1 MKKMSK
7 ILTFILVLAMVL
19 GTVAM
24 AAEPSYTISAT
35 DGSLE
40 HGSIT
45 LTYTYTVT
53 KDVTDDN
60 NNTTSE
66 TKEVTET
73 AFLKKGSLS
82 ADIPKDAKVVI
93 SFNANTG
100 YEFIGAKDDANNPIE
115 DGAEITL
122 TKSLIITPEFRLKD
136 TLGGEAKISSF
147 KIDAICPSAYYWQQC
162 HKKDSNSNS
171 VLDNNLLKYTR
182 YPGKLN
188 GTQSPSTEIAKG
200 YYVDLTLYVND
211 ADYAAFISTN
221 GNSSDK
227 FSVTTPGDSSFLA
240 GSTNPSASA
249 VINATTDGKGYSIT
263 LTGVYYVGGSD
274 NTLKLI
280 VTQGN
285 YNAILSCK
293 IDNATIIPTTPDDD
307 KPSEET
313 TAAQPYVIISSYSYG
328 KGDLVAGETRNVTMT
343 FRNTSKTMAVENM
356 MVTMTLPDAMM
367 LTSSSN
373 SFYIESLAAEGTI
386 TKTVNVTV
394 KPTAAAQSHSMT
406 VDFTYDYLDN
416 GTRRNAKTTE
426 TISMPVLQVD
436 RFTVTGIDLPT
447 QIFVGEE
454 NNLSVNFVNKSRTD
468 IYNLS
473 AKLSCEALSNNG
485 EEQYLGNLASG
496 TTSSADFYITANEK
510 GELVGEVI
518 ITYEDTNMNQRTVSV
533 PFTTQAA
540 SYEDIYGPTDPVDPG
555 LDPVGPVEP
564 ETTGFP
570 WFWVIAGVV
579 VVAAGVFVALKL
591 RKNKK
596 ESVDEDEDI

>member
-1 MKKMSK
+1 MTVKKMSK

-24 AAEPSYTISAT
+24 AEVPTPAAKTPATQEETVTYTITAGTFTNGQMTIKYGTTQSPLASGASLTVEKDTEITVEFSAT
-35 DGSLE
+35 
-40 HGSIT
+40 
-45 LTYTYTVT
+45 
-53 KDVTDDN
+53 
-60 NNTTSE
+60 
-66 TKEVTET
+66 
-73 AFLKKGSLS
+73 A
-82 ADIPKDAKVVI
+82 
-93 SFNANTG
+93 G
-100 YEFIGAKDDANNPIE
+100 YEFVKATYKIGENE
-115 DGAEITL
+115 TSLSDGGKFTL
-122 TKSLIITPEFRLKD
+122 TGNATITPVFQAKS
-136 TLGGEAKISSF
+136 TLGGEKTADSF
-147 KIDAICPSAYYWQQC
+147 RLDAICSGSYYWQMY
-162 HKKDSNSNS
+162 HKDMA
-171 VLDNNLLKYTR
+171 NNKKYTK
-182 YPGKLN
+182 YPG
-188 GTQSPSTEIAKG
+188 SPADKVNPSSEIVKG
-200 YYVDLTLYVND
+200 NYVDLTLYVTD
-211 ADYAAFISTN
+211 DDFLSLYGSTGYSKN
-221 GNSSDK
+221 N

-240 GSTNPSASA
+240 GSGAGAEIEKWTVGSTDKGM
-249 VINATTDGKGYSIT
+249 VIQ

-280 VTQGN
+280 ITQGN
-285 YNAILSCK
+285 YNAIVTCK
-293 IDNATIIPTTPDDD
+293 IDNATIIPTKPDDE
-307 KPSEET
+307 KPDTET

-328 KGDLVAGETRNVTMT
+328 KGDLVAGETRNITMT

-416 GTRRNAKTTE
+416 GVRRNAKTTE

-436 RFTVTGIDLPT
+436 RFTVTGIDLPQ
-447 QIFVGEE
+447 QIFIGEE

-473 AKLSCEALSNNG
+473 AKLNCEGLSNNG

-496 TTSSADFYITANEK
+496 TTSSADFYITGNEK

-533 PFTTQAA
+533 PFTTQVT
-540 SYEDIYGPTDPVDPG
+540 SYEDVWGPSNPSVDPG
-555 LDPVGPVEP
+555 MDPGTDPGMEDP
-564 ETTGFP
+564 AGFP
-570 WFWVIAGVV
+570 WFWVIGGVV
-579 VVAAGVFVALKL
+579 VVAAGVFVYLKL

>member
-1 MKKMSK
+1 MTVKKMSK

-24 AAEPSYTISAT
+24 ADQSDGTNTGNTTNDTYTITAGSFENGTLTIKYDSTQSPLTAGATSNAIAKGTEVTILAEPKAGYELVALNYTIGKTTTDIKT
-35 DGSLE
+35 DGKF
-40 HGSIT
+40 T
-45 LTYTYTVT
+45 LT
-53 KDVTDDN
+53 
-60 NNTTSE
+60 
-66 TKEVTET
+66 
-73 AFLKKGSLS
+73 G
-82 ADIPKDAKVVI
+82 
-93 SFNANTG
+93 NAT
-100 YEFIGAKDDANNPIE
+100 
-115 DGAEITL
+115 
-122 TKSLIITPEFRLKD
+122 ITPVFQAKS
-136 TLGGEAKISSF
+136 TLGGEKTADSF
-147 KIDAICPSAYYWQQC
+147 RLDAICSGSYYWQMY
-162 HKKDSNSNS
+162 HKDMA
-171 VLDNNLLKYTR
+171 NNKKYTK
-182 YPGKLN
+182 YPG
-188 GTQSPSTEIAKG
+188 SPADKVNPSSEIVKG
-200 YYVDLTLYVND
+200 NYVDLTLYVTDND
-211 ADYAAFISTN
+211 FLKLCSSTGYSKDN
-221 GNSSDK
+221 

-240 GSTNPSASA
+240 GSGAGAEIEKWTVGS
-249 VINATTDGKGYSIT
+249 TDKGMEIQ

-280 VTQGN
+280 ITQGN
-285 YNAILSCK
+285 YNAIVTCK
-293 IDNATIIPTTPDDD
+293 IDNATIIPTKPDDE
-307 KPSEET
+307 KPDTET

-328 KGDLVAGETRNVTMT
+328 KGDLVAGETRNITMT

-416 GTRRNAKTTE
+416 GVRRNAKTTE

-436 RFTVTGIDLPT
+436 RFTVTGIDLPQ
-447 QIFVGEE
+447 QIFIGEE

-473 AKLSCEALSNNG
+473 AKLNCEGLSNNG

-496 TTSSADFYITANEK
+496 TTSSADFYITGNEK

-533 PFTTQAA
+533 PFTTQVT
-540 SYEDIYGPTDPVDPG
+540 SYEDVWGPSNPSVDPG
-555 LDPVGPVEP
+555 MDPGTDPGMEEP
-564 ETTGFP
+564 AGFP
-570 WFWVIAGVV
+570 WFWVIGGVV
-579 VVAAGVFVALKL
+579 VVAAGVFVYLKL

-596 ESVDEDEDI
+596 ESVEEDEDI

>member
-7 ILTFILVLAMVL
+7 ILIFILVLAMVL

-24 AAEPSYTISAT
+24 AEVPTPAAKTPATQEETVTYTITAGIFTNGQMTIKYGTTQSPLASGASLTVEKDTEITVEFSAT
-35 DGSLE
+35 
-40 HGSIT
+40 
-45 LTYTYTVT
+45 
-53 KDVTDDN
+53 
-60 NNTTSE
+60 
-66 TKEVTET
+66 
-73 AFLKKGSLS
+73 A
-82 ADIPKDAKVVI
+82 
-93 SFNANTG
+93 G
-100 YEFIGAKDDANNPIE
+100 YEFVKATYKIGEKE
-115 DGAEITL
+115 TSLSDGGKFTL
-122 TKSLIITPEFRLKD
+122 TGDATITPVFQAKS
-136 TLGGEAKISSF
+136 TLGGEKTADSF
-147 KIDAICPSAYYWQQC
+147 RLDAICSGSYYWQMY
-162 HKKDSNSNS
+162 HKDMA
-171 VLDNNLLKYTR
+171 NNKKYTK
-182 YPGKLN
+182 YPG
-188 GTQSPSTEIAKG
+188 SPADKVNPSSEIVKG
-200 YYVDLTLYVND
+200 NYVDLTLYVTDND
-211 ADYAAFISTN
+211 FLSLYGSTGYSKN
-221 GNSSDK
+221 N

-240 GSTNPSASA
+240 GSGAGAEIGKWTVGSTDKGM
-249 VINATTDGKGYSIT
+249 VIQ

-280 VTQGN
+280 ITQGN
-285 YNAILSCK
+285 YNAIVTCK
-293 IDNATIIPTTPDDD
+293 IDNATIVPEKENDKKPD
-307 KPSEET
+307 EET

-328 KGDLVAGETRNVTMT
+328 KGDLVAGETRNITMT

-416 GTRRNAKTTE
+416 GVRRNAKTTE

-436 RFTVTGIDLPT
+436 RFTVTGIDLPQ
-447 QIFVGEE
+447 QIFIGEE

-473 AKLSCEALSNNG
+473 AKLNCEGLSNNG

-496 TTSSADFYITANEK
+496 TTSSADFYITGNEK

-533 PFTTQAA
+533 PFTTQVT
-540 SYEDIYGPTDPVDPG
+540 SYEDVWGPSNPSVDPG
-555 LDPVGPVEP
+555 MDPGTDPGMEEP
-564 ETTGFP
+564 AGFP
-570 WFWVIAGVV
+570 WFWVIGGVV
-579 VVAAGVFVALKL
+579 VVAAGVFVYLKL

>member
-19 GTVAM
+19 STVAM
-24 AAEPSYTISAT
+24 AAEPP
-35 DGSLE
+35 
-40 HGSIT
+40 
-45 LTYTYTVT
+45 YTVSAPADSLTHGKITITYDTPDTEKGGT
-53 KDVTDDN
+53 KTVNGFLNST
-60 NNTTSE
+60 TTSI
-66 TKEVTET
+66 KLPNDVKKIKVSFT
-73 AFLKKGSLS
+73 AN
-82 ADIPKDAKVVI
+82 P
-93 SFNANTG
+93 G
-100 YEFIGAKDDANNPIE
+100 YEFVSATYKVGNTDAKPVADFGEI
-115 DGAEITL
+115 EITDN
-122 TKSLIITPEFRLKD
+122 TTITPVFQAKS
-136 TLGGEAKISSF
+136 TLGGEKTADSF
-147 KIDAICPSAYYWQQC
+147 RLDAICSGSYYWQMY
-162 HKKDSNSNS
+162 HKDMA
-171 VLDNNLLKYTR
+171 NNKKYTK
-182 YPGKLN
+182 YPG
-188 GTQSPSTEIAKG
+188 SPADKVNPSSEIVKG
-200 YYVDLTLYVND
+200 NYVDLTLYVTDND
-211 ADYAAFISTN
+211 FLKLYSSTGYSKDN
-221 GNSSDK
+221 

-240 GSTNPSASA
+240 GSGAGAEIEKWTVGS
-249 VINATTDGKGYSIT
+249 TDKGMEIQ

-280 VTQGN
+280 ITQGN
-285 YNAILSCK
+285 YNAIVTCK
-293 IDNATIIPTTPDDD
+293 IDNATIIPTKPDDE
-307 KPSEET
+307 KPDTET

-328 KGDLVAGETRNVTMT
+328 KGDLVAGETRNITMT

-416 GTRRNAKTTE
+416 GVRRNAKTTE
-426 TISMPVLQVD
+426 SISMPVLQVD
-436 RFTVTGIDLPT
+436 RFTVTGIDLPQ
-447 QIFVGEE
+447 QIFIGEE

-473 AKLSCEALSNNG
+473 AKLNCEGLSNNG

-496 TTSSADFYITANEK
+496 TTSSADFYITGNEK

-533 PFTTQAA
+533 PFTTQVT
-540 SYEDIYGPTDPVDPG
+540 SYEDVWGPSNPSVDPG
-555 LDPVGPVEP
+555 MDPGTDPGMEEP
-564 ETTGFP
+564 AGFP
-570 WFWVIAGVV
+570 WFWVIGGVV
-579 VVAAGVFVALKL
+579 VVAAGVFVYLKL

>member
-1 MKKMSK
+1 MTVKKMSK
-7 ILTFILVLAMVL
+7 ILIFILVLAMVL

-24 AAEPSYTISAT
+24 AEVPTPAAKTPATQEETVTYTITAGIFTNGQMTIKYGTTQSPLASGASLTVEKDTEITVEFSAT
-35 DGSLE
+35 
-40 HGSIT
+40 
-45 LTYTYTVT
+45 
-53 KDVTDDN
+53 
-60 NNTTSE
+60 
-66 TKEVTET
+66 
-73 AFLKKGSLS
+73 A
-82 ADIPKDAKVVI
+82 
-93 SFNANTG
+93 G
-100 YEFIGAKDDANNPIE
+100 YEFVKATYKIGEKE
-115 DGAEITL
+115 TSLSDGGKFTL
-122 TKSLIITPEFRLKD
+122 TGDATITPVFQAKS
-136 TLGGEAKISSF
+136 TLGGEKTADSF
-147 KIDAICPSAYYWQQC
+147 RLDAICSGSYYWQMY
-162 HKKDSNSNS
+162 HKDMA
-171 VLDNNLLKYTR
+171 NNKKYTK
-182 YPGKLN
+182 YPG
-188 GTQSPSTEIAKG
+188 SPADKVNPSSEIVKG
-200 YYVDLTLYVND
+200 NYVDLTLYVTDND
-211 ADYAAFISTN
+211 FLNLCSSTGYSKDN
-221 GNSSDK
+221 

-240 GSTNPSASA
+240 GSGAGAEIEKWTVGSTDKGM
-249 VINATTDGKGYSIT
+249 VIQ

-280 VTQGN
+280 ITQGN
-285 YNAILSCK
+285 YNAIVTCK
-293 IDNATIIPTTPDDD
+293 IDNATIVPEKENDKKPD
-307 KPSEET
+307 EET

-328 KGDLVAGETRNVTMT
+328 KGDLVAGETRNITMT

-416 GTRRNAKTTE
+416 GVRRNAKTTE

-436 RFTVTGIDLPT
+436 RFTVTGIDLPQ
-447 QIFVGEE
+447 QIFMGEE

-473 AKLSCEALSNNG
+473 AKLNCEGLSNNG

-496 TTSSADFYITANEK
+496 TTSSADFYITGNEK

-533 PFTTQAA
+533 PFTTQVT
-540 SYEDIYGPTDPVDPG
+540 SYEDVWGPSNPSVDPG
-555 LDPVGPVEP
+555 MDPGTDPGMEEP
-564 ETTGFP
+564 AGFP
-570 WFWVIAGVV
+570 WFWVIGGVV
-579 VVAAGVFVALKL
+579 VVAAGVFVYLKL

>member
-1 MKKMSK
+1 MTVKKMSK

-24 AAEPSYTISAT
+24 AAEGDSTGTPTATTTYTITAGT
-35 DGSLE
+35 LTN
-40 HGSIT
+40 GSISLT
-45 LTYTYTVT
+45 LVGSDGNDTSLGNITATGGKIENIA
-53 KDVTDDN
+53 KDSKV
-60 NNTTSE
+60 
-66 TKEVTET
+66 
-73 AFLKKGSLS
+73 
-82 ADIPKDAKVVI
+82 KVV
-93 SFNANTG
+93 FVPNPG
-100 YEFIGAKDDANNPIE
+100 YEFLRASDNTGKAIKDGE
-115 DGAEITL
+115 VLTITDNL
-122 TKSLIITPEFRLKD
+122 TITPEFAPKASLGSAAAVNSY
-136 TLGGEAKISSF
+136 TLQ
-147 KIDAICPSAYYWQQC
+147 AICPSAYYWQQY
-162 HKKDSNSNS
+162 HKTTGGGDT
-171 VLDNNLLKYTR
+171 KYTR

-211 ADYAAFISTN
+211 TDYVTFIN
-221 GNSSDK
+221 GDTAKNEL

-240 GSTNPSASA
+240 GNTTPSA
-249 VINATTDGKGYSIT
+249 NAEIAAWEGKGYT
-263 LTGVYYVGGSD
+263 VKLTGVYYVGGND

-293 IDNATIIPTTPDDD
+293 IDNATIVPEKENDKKPD
-307 KPSEET
+307 EET

-394 KPTAAAQSHSMT
+394 KPTAAAQSHSMA

-416 GTRRNAKTTE
+416 GVRRNAKTTE
-426 TISMPVLQVD
+426 SISMPVLQVD
-436 RFTVTGIDLPT
+436 RFTVTGIDLS
-447 QIFVGEE
+447 QEIFMGEE
-454 NNLSVNFVNKSRTD
+454 NNLSVNFVNKSRTE

-473 AKLSCEALSNNG
+473 AKLNCEGLSNNG

-496 TTSSADFYITANEK
+496 TASSADFYITGNEK

-533 PFTTQAA
+533 PFTTQVT
-540 SYEDIYGPTDPVDPG
+540 SYEDAWGPQG
-555 LDPVGPVEP
+555 PVGPQNPDDPGMDPGMEEP
-564 ETTGFP
+564 AGFP
-570 WFWVIAGVV
+570 WFWVIGGVV
-579 VVAAGVFVALKL
+579 VVAAGVFVYLKL

-596 ESVDEDEDI
+596 ESVEEDEDI

>member
-1 MKKMSK
+1 MTVKKISK

-24 AAEPSYTISAT
+24 AADGDPDTTPTYTITAGTFTNGSISLT
-35 DGSLE
+35 LVGNDGKDTSL
-40 HGSIT
+40 GSIT
-45 LTYTYTVT
+45 ATGGKIENIA
-53 KDVTDDN
+53 KDSKV
-60 NNTTSE
+60 
-66 TKEVTET
+66 
-73 AFLKKGSLS
+73 
-82 ADIPKDAKVVI
+82 KVVFVP
-93 SFNANTG
+93 SPG
-100 YEFIGAKDDANNPIE
+100 YEFVGAKDGTEKIIK
-115 DGAEITL
+115 DGEVLTITDNL
-122 TKSLIITPEFRLKD
+122 TITPVFAPKASLGSAAAVNSY
-136 TLGGEAKISSF
+136 TLQ
-147 KIDAICPSAYYWQQC
+147 AICPSAYYWQQY
-162 HKKDSNSNS
+162 HKTTDGG
-171 VLDNNLLKYTR
+171 DTKYTR

-211 ADYAAFISTN
+211 ADYATFIN
-221 GNSSDK
+221 GDTKKNDL

-240 GSTNPSASA
+240 GNTTPSA
-249 VINATTDGKGYSIT
+249 NAKIAPWEGKGYT
-263 LTGVYYVGGSD
+263 VKLTGVYYVGGND

-285 YNAILSCK
+285 YNAILTCK
-293 IDNATIIPTTPDDD
+293 IDNATIVPEKENNKKPD
-307 KPSEET
+307 EET

-328 KGDLVAGETRNVTMT
+328 KGDLVAGETRNITMT

-356 MVTMTLPDAMM
+356 MVTMSLPDAMM

-394 KPTAAAQSHSMT
+394 KSNAAAQSHSMT

-416 GTRRNAKTTE
+416 GIRRNAKTTE
-426 TISMPVLQVD
+426 SISMPVLQVD
-436 RFTVTGIDLPT
+436 RFTVTGIDLP
-447 QIFVGEE
+447 QEIFMGEE
-454 NNLSVNFVNKSRTD
+454 SNLSVNFVNKSRTE

-473 AKLSCEALSNNG
+473 AKLNCEGISNNG

-496 TTSSADFYITANEK
+496 TTSSADFYIKGNEK

-533 PFTTQAA
+533 PFTTKVI
-540 SYEDIYGPTDPVDPG
+540 SHEDAWGPQG
-555 LDPVGPVEP
+555 PVGPQNPDDPGMDPGMEQP
-564 ETTGFP
+564 AGFP
-570 WFWVIAGVV
+570 WFWVIGGVV
-579 VVAAGVFVALKL
+579 VVAAGVFVYLKL

-596 ESVDEDEDI
+596 ESVEEDEDI

>member
-1 MKKMSK
+1 MTVKKMSK

-24 AAEPSYTISAT
+24 AEVGGSTGTPTATTTYTITAGAFTNGTITVKYSDGGKDYQLSITAGGTVTVKSGTKVTVSFNPKPGYEFVSAT
-35 DGSLE
+35 YKVGDTDAKPVVDFGE
-40 HGSIT
+40 IEIT
-45 LTYTYTVT
+45 
-53 KDVTDDN
+53 
-60 NNTTSE
+60 NNTT
-66 TKEVTET
+66 
-73 AFLKKGSLS
+73 
-82 ADIPKDAKVVI
+82 
-93 SFNANTG
+93 
-100 YEFIGAKDDANNPIE
+100 
-115 DGAEITL
+115 
-122 TKSLIITPEFRLKD
+122 ITPVFQAKS
-136 TLGGEAKISSF
+136 TLGGEKTADSF
-147 KIDAICPSAYYWQQC
+147 RLDAICSGSYYWQMY
-162 HKKDSNSNS
+162 HKDM
-171 VLDNNLLKYTR
+171 DNNKKYTK
-182 YPGKLN
+182 YPG
-188 GTQSPSTEIAKG
+188 SPADKVNPSSEIVKG
-200 YYVDLTLYVND
+200 NYVDLTLYVND
-211 ADYAAFISTN
+211 TDYVTFIN
-221 GNSSDK
+221 GDTKKNEL

-240 GSTNPSASA
+240 GNTTPSA
-249 VINATTDGKGYSIT
+249 NAEIAAWEGKGYT
-263 LTGVYYVGGSD
+263 VKLTGVYYVGGND

-280 VTQGN
+280 ITQGN
-285 YNAILSCK
+285 YNAIVTCK
-293 IDNATIIPTTPDDD
+293 IDNATIVPEKENDKKPD
-307 KPSEET
+307 EET

-328 KGDLVAGETRNVTMT
+328 KGDLVAGETRNITMT

-416 GTRRNAKTTE
+416 GVRRNAKTTE

-436 RFTVTGIDLPT
+436 RFTVTGIDLPQ
-447 QIFVGEE
+447 QIFIGEE

-473 AKLSCEALSNNG
+473 AKLNCEGLSNNG

-496 TTSSADFYITANEK
+496 TTSSADFYITGNEK
-510 GELVGEVI
+510 CELVGEVI

-533 PFTTQAA
+533 PFTTQVT
-540 SYEDIYGPTDPVDPG
+540 SYEDVWGPSNPSVDPG
-555 LDPVGPVEP
+555 MDPGTDPGMEEP
-564 ETTGFP
+564 AGFP
-570 WFWVIAGVV
+570 WFWVIGGVA
-579 VVAAGVFVALKL
+579 VVAAGVFVYLKL

>member
-24 AAEPSYTISAT
+24 AEVPTPAAKTPATQEETVTYTITAGIFTNGQMTIKYGTTQSPLASGASLTVEKDTEITVEFSAT
-35 DGSLE
+35 
-40 HGSIT
+40 
-45 LTYTYTVT
+45 
-53 KDVTDDN
+53 
-60 NNTTSE
+60 
-66 TKEVTET
+66 
-73 AFLKKGSLS
+73 A
-82 ADIPKDAKVVI
+82 
-93 SFNANTG
+93 G
-100 YEFIGAKDDANNPIE
+100 YEFVKATYKIGEKKTSLS
-115 DGAEITL
+115 DGGKFTL
-122 TKSLIITPEFRLKD
+122 TGDATITPVFQAKS
-136 TLGGEAKISSF
+136 TLGGEKTADSF
-147 KIDAICPSAYYWQQC
+147 RLDAICSGSYYWQMY
-162 HKKDSNSNS
+162 HKDMA
-171 VLDNNLLKYTR
+171 NNKKYTK
-182 YPGKLN
+182 YPG
-188 GTQSPSTEIAKG
+188 SPADKVNPSSEIVKG
-200 YYVDLTLYVND
+200 NYVDLTLYVTDND
-211 ADYAAFISTN
+211 FLNLCSSTGYSKDN
-221 GNSSDK
+221 

-240 GSTNPSASA
+240 GSGAGAEIEKWTVGSTDKGM
-249 VINATTDGKGYSIT
+249 VIQ

-280 VTQGN
+280 ITQGN
-285 YNAILSCK
+285 YNAIVTCK
-293 IDNATIIPTTPDDD
+293 IDNATIVPEKENDKKPD
-307 KPSEET
+307 EET

-328 KGDLVAGETRNVTMT
+328 KGDLVAGETRNITMT

-394 KPTAAAQSHSMT
+394 KPTAAAQSHSMA

-416 GTRRNAKTTE
+416 GVRRNAKTTE

-436 RFTVTGIDLPT
+436 RFTVTGIDLPQ
-447 QIFVGEE
+447 QIFIGEE

-473 AKLSCEALSNNG
+473 AKLNCEGLSNNG

-496 TTSSADFYITANEK
+496 TTSSADFYITGNEK
-510 GELVGEVI
+510 CELVGEVI

-533 PFTTQAA
+533 PFTTQVT
-540 SYEDIYGPTDPVDPG
+540 SYEDVWGPSNPSVDPG
-555 LDPVGPVEP
+555 TDPGTDPGMEEP
-564 ETTGFP
+564 AGFP
-570 WFWVIAGVV
+570 WFWVIGGVV
-579 VVAAGVFVALKL
+579 VVAAGVFVYLKL

>member
-1 MKKMSK
+1 MTVKKMSK

-24 AAEPSYTISAT
+24 ADQSEGTNTGNTTNDTYTITAGKFENGTLTIKYNSTQSPLTAGATSSAIAKGTEVTILAEPKAGYELAALNYTIGETTTDIKT
-35 DGSLE
+35 DGKFV
-40 HGSIT
+40 
-45 LTYTYTVT
+45 LTGNATVT
-53 KDVTDDN
+53 PV
-60 NNTTSE
+60 
-66 TKEVTET
+66 
-73 AFLKKGSLS
+73 FQ
-82 ADIPKDAKVVI
+82 AK
-93 SFNANTG
+93 S
-100 YEFIGAKDDANNPIE
+100 
-115 DGAEITL
+115 
-122 TKSLIITPEFRLKD
+122 
-136 TLGGEAKISSF
+136 TLGGEKTADSF
-147 KIDAICPSAYYWQQC
+147 RLDAICSGSYYWQMY
-162 HKKDSNSNS
+162 HKDMA
-171 VLDNNLLKYTR
+171 NNKKYTK
-182 YPGKLN
+182 YPG
-188 GTQSPSTEIAKG
+188 SPADKVNPSSEIVKG
-200 YYVDLTLYVND
+200 NYVDLTLYVTDND
-211 ADYAAFISTN
+211 FLKLCSSTGYSKDN
-221 GNSSDK
+221 

-240 GSTNPSASA
+240 GSGAGAEIEKWTVGS
-249 VINATTDGKGYSIT
+249 TDKGMEIQ

-280 VTQGN
+280 ITQGN
-285 YNAILSCK
+285 YNAIVTCK
-293 IDNATIIPTTPDDD
+293 IDNATIIPTKPDDE
-307 KPSEET
+307 KPDTET

-328 KGDLVAGETRNVTMT
+328 KGDLVAGETRNITMT

-416 GTRRNAKTTE
+416 GVRRNAKTTE
-426 TISMPVLQVD
+426 SISMPVLQVD
-436 RFTVTGIDLPT
+436 RFTVTGIDLPQ
-447 QIFVGEE
+447 QIFIGEE

-473 AKLSCEALSNNG
+473 AKLNCEGLSNNG

-496 TTSSADFYITANEK
+496 TTSSADFYITGNEK

-533 PFTTQAA
+533 PFTTQVT
-540 SYEDIYGPTDPVDPG
+540 SYEDVWGPSNPSVDPG
-555 LDPVGPVEP
+555 MDPGTDPGMEEP
-564 ETTGFP
+564 AGFP
-570 WFWVIAGVV
+570 WFWVIGGVV
-579 VVAAGVFVALKL
+579 VVAAGVFVYLKL

>member
-1 MKKMSK
+1 MTVKKISK

-24 AAEPSYTISAT
+24 AVDGDPVTTPTYTITAGTFTNGSISLT
-35 DGSLE
+35 LVGNDGKDTSL
-40 HGSIT
+40 GSIT
-45 LTYTYTVT
+45 VT
-53 KDVTDDN
+53 NGKIENIEKDSKV
-60 NNTTSE
+60 
-66 TKEVTET
+66 
-73 AFLKKGSLS
+73 
-82 ADIPKDAKVVI
+82 KVVFVP
-93 SFNANTG
+93 SPG
-100 YEFIGAKDDANNPIE
+100 YEFVGAKDGSGKIIK
-115 DGAEITL
+115 DGDVLTITDNL
-122 TKSLIITPEFRLKD
+122 TITPVFAPKASLGSAAAVNSY
-136 TLGGEAKISSF
+136 TLQ
-147 KIDAICPSAYYWQQC
+147 AICPSADYWQQY
-162 HKKDSNSNS
+162 HKTPGSGDT
-171 VLDNNLLKYTR
+171 KYTR

-211 ADYAAFISTN
+211 TDYVTFIN
-221 GNSSDK
+221 GDTAKNEL

-240 GSTNPSASA
+240 GNTTPSA
-249 VINATTDGKGYSIT
+249 NAKIAAWEGKGYT
-263 LTGVYYVGGSD
+263 VELTGVYYVGGND

-293 IDNATIIPTTPDDD
+293 IDNATIVPEKENDKKPD
-307 KPSEET
+307 EET

-328 KGDLVAGETRNVTMT
+328 KGDLVAGETRNITMT

-386 TKTVNVTV
+386 AKTVNVTV
-394 KPTAAAQSHSMT
+394 KSNAAAQSHSMT

-416 GTRRNAKTTE
+416 GIRRNAKTTE
-426 TISMPVLQVD
+426 SISMPVLQVD
-436 RFTVTGIDLPT
+436 RFTVTGIDLF
-447 QIFVGEE
+447 QEIFMGEE
-454 NNLSVNFVNKSRTD
+454 NNLSVNFVNKSRTE

-473 AKLSCEALSNNG
+473 AKLNCEGLSNNG

-496 TTSSADFYITANEK
+496 TASSADFYITGNEK

-533 PFTTQAA
+533 PFTTKVT
-540 SYEDIYGPTDPVDPG
+540 SYEDAWGPQG
-555 LDPVGPVEP
+555 PVGPQNPDDPGMDPGMEEP
-564 ETTGFP
+564 AGFP
-570 WFWVIAGVV
+570 WFWVIGGVV
-579 VVAAGVFVALKL
+579 VVAAGVFVYLKL

-596 ESVDEDEDI
+596 ESVEEDEDI

>member
-1 MKKMSK
+1 MTVKKMSK

-19 GTVAM
+19 STVAM
-24 AAEPSYTISAT
+24 AAEPP
-35 DGSLE
+35 
-40 HGSIT
+40 
-45 LTYTYTVT
+45 YTVSAPADSLTHGKITITYDTADTEKGGT
-53 KDVTDDN
+53 KTVNGFLNST
-60 NNTTSE
+60 TTSI
-66 TKEVTET
+66 KLPDDVKKIKVSFT
-73 AFLKKGSLS
+73 AN
-82 ADIPKDAKVVI
+82 P
-93 SFNANTG
+93 G
-100 YEFIGAKDDANNPIE
+100 YEFVSATYKVGNTDTKPVTDFGEINN
-115 DGAEITL
+115 ITDN
-122 TKSLIITPEFRLKD
+122 TTITPVFQAKS
-136 TLGGEAKISSF
+136 TLGGEKTADSF
-147 KIDAICPSAYYWQQC
+147 RLDAICSGSYYWQMY
-162 HKKDSNSNS
+162 HKDMA
-171 VLDNNLLKYTR
+171 NNKKYTK
-182 YPGKLN
+182 YPG
-188 GTQSPSTEIAKG
+188 SPADKVNPSSEIVKG
-200 YYVDLTLYVND
+200 NYVDLTLYVTDND
-211 ADYAAFISTN
+211 FLSLYGSTGYSKDN
-221 GNSSDK
+221 

-240 GSTNPSASA
+240 GSGAGAEIEKWTVGSTDKGM
-249 VINATTDGKGYSIT
+249 VIQ

-280 VTQGN
+280 ITQGN
-285 YNAILSCK
+285 YNAIVTCK
-293 IDNATIIPTTPDDD
+293 IDNATIIPTKPDDE
-307 KPSEET
+307 KPDTET

-328 KGDLVAGETRNVTMT
+328 KGDLVAGETRNITMT

-416 GTRRNAKTTE
+416 GVRRNAKTTE

-436 RFTVTGIDLPT
+436 RFTVTGIDLPQ
-447 QIFVGEE
+447 QIFIGEE

-473 AKLSCEALSNNG
+473 AKLNCEGLSNNG

-496 TTSSADFYITANEK
+496 TTSSADFYITGNEK

-533 PFTTQAA
+533 PFTTQVT
-540 SYEDIYGPTDPVDPG
+540 SYEDVWGPSNPSVDPG
-555 LDPVGPVEP
+555 MDPGTDPGMEEP
-564 ETTGFP
+564 AGFP
-570 WFWVIAGVV
+570 WFWVIGGVV
-579 VVAAGVFVALKL
+579 VVAAGVFVYLKL

>member
-1 MKKMSK
+1 MTVKKISK

-24 AAEPSYTISAT
+24 ADQSEGTNTGNTTNDTYTITAGKFENGTLTIKYNSTQSPLTAGATSSAIAKGTEVTILAEPKAGYELAALNYTIGETTTDIKT
-35 DGSLE
+35 DGKFV
-40 HGSIT
+40 
-45 LTYTYTVT
+45 LTGNATVT
-53 KDVTDDN
+53 PV
-60 NNTTSE
+60 
-66 TKEVTET
+66 
-73 AFLKKGSLS
+73 FQ
-82 ADIPKDAKVVI
+82 AK
-93 SFNANTG
+93 S
-100 YEFIGAKDDANNPIE
+100 
-115 DGAEITL
+115 
-122 TKSLIITPEFRLKD
+122 
-136 TLGGEAKISSF
+136 TLGGEKTADSF
-147 KIDAICPSAYYWQQC
+147 RLDAICSGSYYWQMY
-162 HKKDSNSNS
+162 HKDMA
-171 VLDNNLLKYTR
+171 NNKKYTK
-182 YPGKLN
+182 YPG
-188 GTQSPSTEIAKG
+188 SPADKVNPSSEIVKG
-200 YYVDLTLYVND
+200 NYVDLTLYVTDND
-211 ADYAAFISTN
+211 FLKLYSSTGYSKN
-221 GNSSDK
+221 N

-240 GSTNPSASA
+240 GSGAGAEIEKWTVDN
-249 VINATTDGKGYSIT
+249 TDKGMVIT

-280 VTQGN
+280 ITQGN
-285 YNAILSCK
+285 YNAIVTCK
-293 IDNATIIPTTPDDD
+293 IDNATIIPTKPDDE
-307 KPSEET
+307 KPDTET

-416 GTRRNAKTTE
+416 GIRRNAKTTE
-426 TISMPVLQVD
+426 SISMPVLQVD
-436 RFTVTGIDLPT
+436 RFTVTGIDLPQ
-447 QIFVGEE
+447 QIFIGEE

-473 AKLSCEALSNNG
+473 AKLNCEGLSNNG

-496 TTSSADFYITANEK
+496 TTSSADFYITGNEK
-510 GELVGEVI
+510 GDLVGEVI

-533 PFTTQAA
+533 PFTTQVT
-540 SYEDIYGPTDPVDPG
+540 SYEDVWGPSNPSVDPG
-555 LDPVGPVEP
+555 MDPGIDPGMEEP
-564 ETTGFP
+564 AGFP
-570 WFWVIAGVV
+570 WFWVIGGVV
-579 VVAAGVFVALKL
+579 VVAAGVFVYLKL

>member
-1 MKKMSK
+1 MTVKKMSK
-7 ILTFILVLAMVL
+7 ILIFILVLAMVL

-24 AAEPSYTISAT
+24 AEVPTPAAKTPATQEKTVTYTITAGIFTNGQMTIIYGTTQSPLASGASLTVEKDTEITVEFSAT
-35 DGSLE
+35 
-40 HGSIT
+40 
-45 LTYTYTVT
+45 
-53 KDVTDDN
+53 
-60 NNTTSE
+60 
-66 TKEVTET
+66 
-73 AFLKKGSLS
+73 A
-82 ADIPKDAKVVI
+82 
-93 SFNANTG
+93 G
-100 YEFIGAKDDANNPIE
+100 YEFVKATYKIGEKE
-115 DGAEITL
+115 TSLSDGGKFTL
-122 TKSLIITPEFRLKD
+122 TGDATITPVFQAKS
-136 TLGGEAKISSF
+136 TLGGEKTADSF
-147 KIDAICPSAYYWQQC
+147 RLDAICSGSYYWQMY
-162 HKKDSNSNS
+162 HKDMA
-171 VLDNNLLKYTR
+171 NNKKYTK
-182 YPGKLN
+182 YPGDPADKVN
-188 GTQSPSTEIAKG
+188 PSSEIVKG
-200 YYVDLTLYVND
+200 NYVDLTLYVTD
-211 ADYAAFISTN
+211 DDFLSLYGSTGYSKN
-221 GNSSDK
+221 N

-240 GSTNPSASA
+240 GSGAGAEIKKWTVGS
-249 VINATTDGKGYSIT
+249 TDKGMEIQ

-280 VTQGN
+280 ITQGN
-285 YNAILSCK
+285 YNAIVTCK
-293 IDNATIIPTTPDDD
+293 IDNATIIPTKPDDE
-307 KPSEET
+307 KPDTET

-328 KGDLVAGETRNVTMT
+328 KGDLVAGETRNITMT

-416 GTRRNAKTTE
+416 GVRRNAKTTE

-436 RFTVTGIDLPT
+436 RFTVTGIDLPQ
-447 QIFVGEE
+447 QIFIGEE

-473 AKLSCEALSNNG
+473 AKLNCEGLSNNG

-496 TTSSADFYITANEK
+496 TTSSADFYITGNEK

-533 PFTTQAA
+533 PFTTQVT
-540 SYEDIYGPTDPVDPG
+540 SYEDVWGPSNPSVDPG
-555 LDPVGPVEP
+555 MDPGTDPGMEEP
-564 ETTGFP
+564 AGFP
-570 WFWVIAGVV
+570 WFWVIGGVA
-579 VVAAGVFVALKL
+579 VVAAGVFVYLKL

>member
-1 MKKMSK
+1 MTVKKMSK

-19 GTVAM
+19 STVAM
-24 AAEPSYTISAT
+24 AEVPTPAAKTPATKEETVTYTITAGTVENGTLTIKYGSTQEPLTTGAKTAAIAKDTDITVVAEPKAGYELVALNYTIGETTTDIKT
-35 DGSLE
+35 DGKF
-40 HGSIT
+40 T
-45 LTYTYTVT
+45 LT
-53 KDVTDDN
+53 
-60 NNTTSE
+60 
-66 TKEVTET
+66 
-73 AFLKKGSLS
+73 G
-82 ADIPKDAKVVI
+82 
-93 SFNANTG
+93 NAT
-100 YEFIGAKDDANNPIE
+100 
-115 DGAEITL
+115 
-122 TKSLIITPEFRLKD
+122 ITPVFQAKS
-136 TLGGEAKISSF
+136 TLGGEKTADSF
-147 KIDAICPSAYYWQQC
+147 RLDAICSGSYYWQMY
-162 HKKDSNSNS
+162 HKDMA
-171 VLDNNLLKYTR
+171 NNKKYTK
-182 YPGKLN
+182 YPG
-188 GTQSPSTEIAKG
+188 SPADKVNPSSEIVKG
-200 YYVDLTLYVND
+200 NYVDLTLYVTDND
-211 ADYAAFISTN
+211 FLSLCGTTSY
-221 GNSSDK
+221 DK
-227 FSVTTPGDSSFLA
+227 NNFSVTTPGDSSFLA
-240 GSTNPSASA
+240 GSGAGAEIEKWTVGS
-249 VINATTDGKGYSIT
+249 TDKGMEIK

-280 VTQGN
+280 ITQGN
-285 YNAILSCK
+285 YNAIVTCK
-293 IDNATIIPTTPDDD
+293 IDNATIIPTKPDDE
-307 KPSEET
+307 KPDTET

-328 KGDLVAGETRNVTMT
+328 KGDLVAGETRNITMT

-416 GTRRNAKTTE
+416 GVRRNAKTTE

-436 RFTVTGIDLPT
+436 RFTVTGIDLPQ
-447 QIFVGEE
+447 QIFIGEE

-473 AKLSCEALSNNG
+473 AKLNCEGLSNNG

-496 TTSSADFYITANEK
+496 TTSSADFYITGNEK

-533 PFTTQAA
+533 PFTTQVT
-540 SYEDIYGPTDPVDPG
+540 SYEDVWGPSNPSVDPG
-555 LDPVGPVEP
+555 MDPGTDPGMEEP
-564 ETTGFP
+564 AGFP
-570 WFWVIAGVV
+570 WFWVIGGVV
-579 VVAAGVFVALKL
+579 VVAAGVFVYLKL

>member
-1 MKKMSK
+1 MKKISK

-24 AAEPSYTISAT
+24 AEVGDSTGTPTAPTTYTITAGEMSNGYFALTKNGDANAFSTLKAKGEVSSAIEA
-35 DGSLE
+35 G
-40 HGSIT
+40 
-45 LTYTYTVT
+45 T
-53 KDVTDDN
+53 KVRIEFMPD
-60 NNTTSE
+60 
-66 TKEVTET
+66 
-73 AFLKKGSLS
+73 
-82 ADIPKDAKVVI
+82 P
-93 SFNANTG
+93 G
-100 YEFIGAKDDANNPIE
+100 YEFLRASDNTGKAIKDGDVLT
-115 DGAEITL
+115 ITDNL
-122 TKSLIITPEFRLKD
+122 TITPVFAPKASLGSAAAVNSY
-136 TLGGEAKISSF
+136 TLQ
-147 KIDAICPSAYYWQQC
+147 AICPSAYYWQQY
-162 HKKDSNSNS
+162 HKTPGGGDT
-171 VLDNNLLKYTR
+171 KYTR

-211 ADYAAFISTN
+211 TDYVTFIGQE
-221 GNSSDK
+221 GNDNDK

-240 GSTNPSASA
+240 GNTTPSA
-249 VINATTDGKGYSIT
+249 NADIDPWEEGKGYTIK
-263 LTGVYYVGGSD
+263 LTGVYYVGGND

-293 IDNATIIPTTPDDD
+293 IDNATIVPEKENDKKPDG
-307 KPSEET
+307 ET

-373 SFYIESLAAEGTI
+373 SFYIEALAAEGTI

-394 KPTAAAQSHSMT
+394 KSNAAAQSHSMT

-416 GTRRNAKTTE
+416 GIRRNAKTTE
-426 TISMPVLQVD
+426 SISMPVLQVD
-436 RFTVTGIDLPT
+436 RFTVTGIDLS
-447 QIFVGEE
+447 QEIFMGEE
-454 NNLSVNFVNKSRTD
+454 SNLSVNFVNKSRTE

-473 AKLSCEALSNNG
+473 AKLNCEGLSNNG

-496 TTSSADFYITANEK
+496 TTSSADFYIKGNEK

-533 PFTTQAA
+533 PFTTKVV
-540 SYEDIYGPTDPVDPG
+540 SHEDVWGPQG
-555 LDPVGPVEP
+555 PVGPQNPDDPGMDPGMEQP
-564 ETTGFP
+564 AGFP
-570 WFWVIAGVV
+570 WFWVIGGVV
-579 VVAAGVFVALKL
+579 VVAAGVFVYLKL

-596 ESVDEDEDI
+596 ESVEEDEDI

>member
-1 MKKMSK
+1 MTVKKMSK
-7 ILTFILVLAMVL
+7 ILIFILVLAMVL

-24 AAEPSYTISAT
+24 AEVPTPAAKTPATQEETVTYTITAGIFTNGQMTIKYGTTQSPLASGASLTVEKDTEITVEFSAT
-35 DGSLE
+35 
-40 HGSIT
+40 
-45 LTYTYTVT
+45 
-53 KDVTDDN
+53 
-60 NNTTSE
+60 
-66 TKEVTET
+66 
-73 AFLKKGSLS
+73 A
-82 ADIPKDAKVVI
+82 
-93 SFNANTG
+93 G
-100 YEFIGAKDDANNPIE
+100 YEFVKATYKIGEKE
-115 DGAEITL
+115 TSLSDGGKFTL
-122 TKSLIITPEFRLKD
+122 TGDATITPVFQAKS
-136 TLGGEAKISSF
+136 TLGGEKTADSF
-147 KIDAICPSAYYWQQC
+147 RLDAICSGSYYWQMY
-162 HKKDSNSNS
+162 HKDMA
-171 VLDNNLLKYTR
+171 NNKKYTK
-182 YPGKLN
+182 YPG
-188 GTQSPSTEIAKG
+188 SPADKVNPSSEIVKG
-200 YYVDLTLYVND
+200 NYVDLTLYVTD
-211 ADYAAFISTN
+211 DDFLSLYGSTGYN
-221 GNSSDK
+221 KNN

-240 GSTNPSASA
+240 GSGAGAEIEKWTVGSTDKGM
-249 VINATTDGKGYSIT
+249 VIQ
-263 LTGVYYVGGSD
+263 LTGVYYVGGND

-293 IDNATIIPTTPDDD
+293 IDNATIVPEKENDKKPD
-307 KPSEET
+307 EET

-328 KGDLVAGETRNVTMT
+328 KGDLVAGETRNITMT

-416 GTRRNAKTTE
+416 GVRRNAKTTE

-436 RFTVTGIDLPT
+436 RFTVTGIDLPQ
-447 QIFVGEE
+447 QIFIGEE

-473 AKLSCEALSNNG
+473 AKLNCEGLSNNG

-496 TTSSADFYITANEK
+496 TTSSADFYITGNEK
-510 GELVGEVI
+510 CELVGEVI

-533 PFTTQAA
+533 PFTTQVT
-540 SYEDIYGPTDPVDPG
+540 SYEDVWGPSNPSVDPG
-555 LDPVGPVEP
+555 TDPGTDPGMEEP
-564 ETTGFP
+564 AGFP
-570 WFWVIAGVV
+570 WFWVIGGVV
-579 VVAAGVFVALKL
+579 VVAAGVFVYLKL

>member
-24 AAEPSYTISAT
+24 AAEPP
-35 DGSLE
+35 
-40 HGSIT
+40 
-45 LTYTYTVT
+45 YTVSAPADSLT
-53 KDVTDDN
+53 HGKITITYDTADTEKGGSKTVNGFLNST
-60 NNTTSE
+60 TTSI
-66 TKEVTET
+66 KLPDDVKKIKVSFT
-73 AFLKKGSLS
+73 AN
-82 ADIPKDAKVVI
+82 P
-93 SFNANTG
+93 G
-100 YEFIGAKDDANNPIE
+100 YEFVSATYKVGNTDAKPVADFGEI
-115 DGAEITL
+115 EITDN
-122 TKSLIITPEFRLKD
+122 TTITPVFQAKS
-136 TLGGEAKISSF
+136 TLGGEKTADSF
-147 KIDAICPSAYYWQQC
+147 RLDAICSGSYYWQMY
-162 HKKDSNSNS
+162 HKDMA
-171 VLDNNLLKYTR
+171 NNKKYTK
-182 YPGKLN
+182 YPG
-188 GTQSPSTEIAKG
+188 SPADKVNPSSEIVKG
-200 YYVDLTLYVND
+200 NYVDLTLYVTDND
-211 ADYAAFISTN
+211 FLSLYGSTGYSKDN
-221 GNSSDK
+221 

-240 GSTNPSASA
+240 GSGAGAEIEKWTVGSTDKGM
-249 VINATTDGKGYSIT
+249 VIQ

-280 VTQGN
+280 ITQGN
-285 YNAILSCK
+285 YNAIVTCK
-293 IDNATIIPTTPDDD
+293 IDNATIIPTKPDDE
-307 KPSEET
+307 KPDTET

-328 KGDLVAGETRNVTMT
+328 KGDLVAGETRNITMT

-416 GTRRNAKTTE
+416 GVRRNAKTTE

-436 RFTVTGIDLPT
+436 RFTVTGIDLPQ
-447 QIFVGEE
+447 QIFIGEE

-473 AKLSCEALSNNG
+473 AKLNCEGLSNNG

-496 TTSSADFYITANEK
+496 TTSSADFYITGNEK

-533 PFTTQAA
+533 PFTTQVT
-540 SYEDIYGPTDPVDPG
+540 SYEDVWGPSNPSVDPG
-555 LDPVGPVEP
+555 MDPGIDPGMEEP
-564 ETTGFP
+564 AGFP
-570 WFWVIAGVV
+570 WFWVIGGVV
-579 VVAAGVFVALKL
+579 VVAAGVFVYLKL

>member
-1 MKKMSK
+1 MTVKKMSK

-24 AAEPSYTISAT
+24 AEVGGSTGTPTAPTTYTITA
-35 DGSLE
+35 GSFDN
-40 HGSIT
+40 GTIT
-45 LTYTYTVT
+45 VKYTNDKGQEQQPPLKAGETVAVKSGT
-53 KDVTDDN
+53 KVT
-60 NNTTSE
+60 
-66 TKEVTET
+66 V
-73 AFLKKGSLS
+73 
-82 ADIPKDAKVVI
+82 
-93 SFNANTG
+93 SFNPKPG
-100 YEFIGAKDDANNPIE
+100 YEFVSATYKVGNTDAKPVADF
-115 DGAEITL
+115 GEINITDN
-122 TKSLIITPEFRLKD
+122 TTITPVFQAKS
-136 TLGGEAKISSF
+136 TLGGEKTADSF
-147 KIDAICPSAYYWQQC
+147 RLDAICSGSYYWQMY
-162 HKKDSNSNS
+162 HKDMA
-171 VLDNNLLKYTR
+171 NNKKYTK
-182 YPGKLN
+182 YPG
-188 GTQSPSTEIAKG
+188 SPADKVNPSSEIVKG
-200 YYVDLTLYVND
+200 NYVDLTLYVTDND
-211 ADYAAFISTN
+211 FLSLYGSTGYSKN
-221 GNSSDK
+221 N

-240 GSTNPSASA
+240 GSGAGAEIEKWTVGS
-249 VINATTDGKGYSIT
+249 TDKGMEIQ

-280 VTQGN
+280 ITQGN
-285 YNAILSCK
+285 YNAIVTCK
-293 IDNATIIPTTPDDD
+293 IDNATIIPTKPDDE
-307 KPSEET
+307 KPDTET

-328 KGDLVAGETRNVTMT
+328 KGDLVAGETRNITMT

-416 GTRRNAKTTE
+416 GVRRNAKTTE

-436 RFTVTGIDLPT
+436 RFTVTGIDLPQ
-447 QIFVGEE
+447 QIFIGEE

-473 AKLSCEALSNNG
+473 AKLNCEGLSNNG

-496 TTSSADFYITANEK
+496 TTSSADFYITGNEK
-510 GELVGEVI
+510 CELVGEVI

-533 PFTTQAA
+533 PFTTQVT
-540 SYEDIYGPTDPVDPG
+540 SYEDVWGPSNPSVDPG
-555 LDPVGPVEP
+555 MDPGTDPGMEEP
-564 ETTGFP
+564 AGFP
-570 WFWVIAGVV
+570 WFWVIGGVV
-579 VVAAGVFVALKL
+579 VVAAGVFVYLKL

>member
-1 MKKMSK
+1 MKKISK

-24 AAEPSYTISAT
+24 AEVGDPVTTPTYTITAGTFTNGSISLT
-35 DGSLE
+35 LVGNDGKDTSL
-40 HGSIT
+40 GSIT
-45 LTYTYTVT
+45 VT
-53 KDVTDDN
+53 NGKIENIEKDSKV
-60 NNTTSE
+60 
-66 TKEVTET
+66 
-73 AFLKKGSLS
+73 
-82 ADIPKDAKVVI
+82 KVVFVP
-93 SFNANTG
+93 SPG
-100 YEFIGAKDDANNPIE
+100 YEFVGAKDNNGKTIK
-115 DGAEITL
+115 DGDVLTITDNL
-122 TKSLIITPEFRLKD
+122 TITPAFAPKASLGSAAAVNSY
-136 TLGGEAKISSF
+136 TLQ
-147 KIDAICPSAYYWQQC
+147 AICPSAYYWQQY
-162 HKKDSNSNS
+162 HKTPGSGDT
-171 VLDNNLLKYTR
+171 KYTR

-211 ADYAAFISTN
+211 ADYATFIN
-221 GNSSDK
+221 GDIAKNEL

-240 GSTNPSASA
+240 GNTTPSA
-249 VINATTDGKGYSIT
+249 NAEIAPWEEGKGYT
-263 LTGVYYVGGSD
+263 VKLTGVYYVGGND

-293 IDNATIIPTTPDDD
+293 IDNATIVPEKENNKKPD
-307 KPSEET
+307 EET

-328 KGDLVAGETRNVTMT
+328 KGDLVAGETRNITMT

-394 KPTAAAQSHSMT
+394 KSNAAAQSHSMT

-416 GTRRNAKTTE
+416 GIRRNAKTTE
-426 TISMPVLQVD
+426 SISMPVLQVD
-436 RFTVTGIDLPT
+436 RFTVTGIDLP
-447 QIFVGEE
+447 QEIFMGEE
-454 NNLSVNFVNKSRTD
+454 SNLSVNFVNKSRTE

-473 AKLSCEALSNNG
+473 AKLNCEGISNNG

-496 TTSSADFYITANEK
+496 TTSSADFYIKGNEK

-533 PFTTQAA
+533 PFTTKVT
-540 SYEDIYGPTDPVDPG
+540 SHEDVWGPQGPGGPQNPDDPG
-555 LDPVGPVEP
+555 IDPGMEQPA
-564 ETTGFP
+564 GFP
-570 WFWVIAGVV
+570 WFWVIGGVV
-579 VVAAGVFVALKL
+579 VVAAGVFVYLKL

-596 ESVDEDEDI
+596 ESVEEDEDI

>member
-7 ILTFILVLAMVL
+7 ILIFILVLAMVL

-24 AAEPSYTISAT
+24 AEVPTPAAKTPATQEETVTYTITAGIFTNGQMTIKYGTTQSPLASGASLTVEKDTEITVEFSAT
-35 DGSLE
+35 
-40 HGSIT
+40 
-45 LTYTYTVT
+45 
-53 KDVTDDN
+53 
-60 NNTTSE
+60 
-66 TKEVTET
+66 
-73 AFLKKGSLS
+73 A
-82 ADIPKDAKVVI
+82 
-93 SFNANTG
+93 G
-100 YEFIGAKDDANNPIE
+100 YEFVKATYKIGEKE
-115 DGAEITL
+115 TSLSDGGKFTL
-122 TKSLIITPEFRLKD
+122 TGDATITPVFQAKS
-136 TLGGEAKISSF
+136 TLGGEKTADSF
-147 KIDAICPSAYYWQQC
+147 RLDAICSGSYYWQMY
-162 HKKDSNSNS
+162 HKDMA
-171 VLDNNLLKYTR
+171 NNKKYTK
-182 YPGKLN
+182 YPG
-188 GTQSPSTEIAKG
+188 SPADKVNPSSEIVKG
-200 YYVDLTLYVND
+200 NYVDLTLYVTD
-211 ADYAAFISTN
+211 DDFLSLYGSTGYSKN
-221 GNSSDK
+221 N

-240 GSTNPSASA
+240 GSGAGAEIEKWTVGS
-249 VINATTDGKGYSIT
+249 TDKGMEIQ

-280 VTQGN
+280 ITQGN
-285 YNAILSCK
+285 YNAIVTCK
-293 IDNATIIPTTPDDD
+293 IDNATIIPTKPDDE
-307 KPSEET
+307 KPDTET

-328 KGDLVAGETRNVTMT
+328 KGDLVAGETRNITMT

-394 KPTAAAQSHSMT
+394 KPTAAAQSHSMA

-416 GTRRNAKTTE
+416 GVRRNAKTTE

-436 RFTVTGIDLPT
+436 RFTVTGIDLPQ
-447 QIFVGEE
+447 QIFIGEE

-473 AKLSCEALSNNG
+473 AKLNCEGLSNNG

-496 TTSSADFYITANEK
+496 TTSSADFYITGNEK
-510 GELVGEVI
+510 CELVGEVI

-533 PFTTQAA
+533 PFTTQVT
-540 SYEDIYGPTDPVDPG
+540 SYEDVWGPSNPSVDPG
-555 LDPVGPVEP
+555 MDPGTDPGMEEP
-564 ETTGFP
+564 AGFP
-570 WFWVIAGVV
+570 WFWVIGGVV
-579 VVAAGVFVALKL
+579 VVAAGVFVYLKL

>member
-1 MKKMSK
+1 MTVKKMSK

-24 AAEPSYTISAT
+24 AEVPTPAAKTPATKEETVTYTITAGTVENGTLTIKYGSTQKPLTTSAKTDAIAKDTDITVVAEPKAGYEL
-35 DGSLE
+35 D
-40 HGSIT
+40 T
-45 LTYTYTVT
+45 LTCTINGTPTDIKATQKFKLTGDATVT
-53 KDVTDDN
+53 PV
-60 NNTTSE
+60 
-66 TKEVTET
+66 
-73 AFLKKGSLS
+73 
-82 ADIPKDAKVVI
+82 
-93 SFNANTG
+93 
-100 YEFIGAKDDANNPIE
+100 
-115 DGAEITL
+115 
-122 TKSLIITPEFRLKD
+122 FREKQS
-136 TLGGEAKISSF
+136 LGGEKTVDSF
-147 KIDAICPSAYYWQQC
+147 RLDAICSGSYYWQMY
-162 HKKDSNSNS
+162 HKDMA
-171 VLDNNLLKYTR
+171 NNKKYTK
-182 YPGKLN
+182 YPG
-188 GTQSPSTEIAKG
+188 SPADKVNPSSEIVKG
-200 YYVDLTLYVND
+200 NYVDLTLYVTD
-211 ADYAAFISTN
+211 TDYVTFIN
-221 GNSSDK
+221 GDTDK
-227 FSVTTPGDSSFLA
+227 NKLFSVTTPGDSSFLA
-240 GSTNPSASA
+240 GNTTPSA
-249 VINATTDGKGYSIT
+249 NAEIAAWEGKGYT
-263 LTGVYYVGGSD
+263 VKLTGVYYVGGSD

-280 VTQGN
+280 ITQGN

-293 IDNATIIPTTPDDD
+293 IDNATIVPEKENDKKPD
-307 KPSEET
+307 EET

-328 KGDLVAGETRNVTMT
+328 KGDLVAGETRNITMT

-416 GTRRNAKTTE
+416 GVRRNAKTTE

-436 RFTVTGIDLPT
+436 RFTVTGIDLPQ
-447 QIFVGEE
+447 QIFIGEE

-473 AKLSCEALSNNG
+473 AKLNCEGLSNNG

-496 TTSSADFYITANEK
+496 TTSSADFYITGNEK

-533 PFTTQAA
+533 PFTTQVT
-540 SYEDIYGPTDPVDPG
+540 SYEDVWGPSNPSVDPG
-555 LDPVGPVEP
+555 MDPGTDPGMEEP
-564 ETTGFP
+564 AGFP
-570 WFWVIAGVV
+570 WFWVIGGVV
-579 VVAAGVFVALKL
+579 VVAAGVFVYLKL

>member
-1 MKKMSK
+1 MTVKKMSK

-24 AAEPSYTISAT
+24 AEVPTPAAKTPATKEETVTYTITAGIFTNGQMTIKYGTTQSPLASGASLTVEKDTEITVEFSAT
-35 DGSLE
+35 
-40 HGSIT
+40 
-45 LTYTYTVT
+45 
-53 KDVTDDN
+53 
-60 NNTTSE
+60 
-66 TKEVTET
+66 
-73 AFLKKGSLS
+73 A
-82 ADIPKDAKVVI
+82 
-93 SFNANTG
+93 G
-100 YEFIGAKDDANNPIE
+100 YEFVKATYKIGEKE
-115 DGAEITL
+115 TSLSDGGKFTL
-122 TKSLIITPEFRLKD
+122 TGDATITPVFQAKS
-136 TLGGEAKISSF
+136 TLGGEKTADSF
-147 KIDAICPSAYYWQQC
+147 RLDAICSGSYYWQMY
-162 HKKDSNSNS
+162 HKDMA
-171 VLDNNLLKYTR
+171 NNKKYTK
-182 YPGKLN
+182 YPG
-188 GTQSPSTEIAKG
+188 SPADKVNPSSEIVKG
-200 YYVDLTLYVND
+200 NYVDLTLYVTDND
-211 ADYAAFISTN
+211 FLSLYGSTGYSKN
-221 GNSSDK
+221 N

-240 GSTNPSASA
+240 GSGAGAEIEKWTVGS
-249 VINATTDGKGYSIT
+249 TDKGMEIQ

-280 VTQGN
+280 ITQGN

-293 IDNATIIPTTPDDD
+293 IDNATIVPEKENDKKPD
-307 KPSEET
+307 EET

-328 KGDLVAGETRNVTMT
+328 KGDLVAGETRNITMT

-416 GTRRNAKTTE
+416 GVRRNAKTTE
-426 TISMPVLQVD
+426 SISMPVLQVD
-436 RFTVTGIDLPT
+436 RFTVTGIDLPQ
-447 QIFVGEE
+447 QIFIGEE

-473 AKLSCEALSNNG
+473 AKLNCEGLSNNG

-496 TTSSADFYITANEK
+496 TTSSADFYITGNEK
-510 GELVGEVI
+510 GDLVGEVI

-533 PFTTQAA
+533 PFTTQVT
-540 SYEDIYGPTDPVDPG
+540 SYEDVWGPQG
-555 LDPVGPVEP
+555 PVGPQNPDDPGMDPGMEEP
-564 ETTGFP
+564 AGFP
-570 WFWVIAGVV
+570 WFWVIGGVV
-579 VVAAGVFVALKL
+579 VVAAGVFVYLKL

>member
-24 AAEPSYTISAT
+24 AEVPTPAAKTPATQEETVTYTITAGIFTNGQMTIKYGTTQSPLASGASLTVEKDTEITVEFSAT
-35 DGSLE
+35 
-40 HGSIT
+40 
-45 LTYTYTVT
+45 
-53 KDVTDDN
+53 
-60 NNTTSE
+60 
-66 TKEVTET
+66 
-73 AFLKKGSLS
+73 A
-82 ADIPKDAKVVI
+82 
-93 SFNANTG
+93 G
-100 YEFIGAKDDANNPIE
+100 YEFVKATYKIGEKE
-115 DGAEITL
+115 TSLSDGGKFTL
-122 TKSLIITPEFRLKD
+122 TGDATITPVFQAKS
-136 TLGGEAKISSF
+136 TLGGEKTADSF
-147 KIDAICPSAYYWQQC
+147 RLDAICSGSYYWQMY
-162 HKKDSNSNS
+162 HKDMA
-171 VLDNNLLKYTR
+171 NNKKYTK
-182 YPGKLN
+182 YPG
-188 GTQSPSTEIAKG
+188 SPADKVNPSSEIVKG
-200 YYVDLTLYVND
+200 NYVDLTLYVTDND
-211 ADYAAFISTN
+211 FLSLYGSTGYSKN
-221 GNSSDK
+221 N

-240 GSTNPSASA
+240 GSGAGAEIEKWTVGSTDKGM
-249 VINATTDGKGYSIT
+249 VIQ

-280 VTQGN
+280 ITQGN
-285 YNAILSCK
+285 YNAIVTCK
-293 IDNATIIPTTPDDD
+293 IDNATIIPTKPDDE
-307 KPSEET
+307 KPDTET

-328 KGDLVAGETRNVTMT
+328 KGDLVAGETRNITMT

-416 GTRRNAKTTE
+416 GIRRNAKTTE
-426 TISMPVLQVD
+426 SISMPVLQVD
-436 RFTVTGIDLPT
+436 RFTVTGIDLP
-447 QIFVGEE
+447 QEIFMGEE
-454 NNLSVNFVNKSRTD
+454 SNLSVNFVNKSRTE

-473 AKLSCEALSNNG
+473 AKLNCEGISNNG

-496 TTSSADFYITANEK
+496 TTSSADFYIKGNEK

-533 PFTTQAA
+533 PFTTKVV
-540 SYEDIYGPTDPVDPG
+540 SHEDVWGPQG
-555 LDPVGPVEP
+555 PVGPQNPDDPGMDPGMEQP
-564 ETTGFP
+564 AGFP
-570 WFWVIAGVV
+570 WFWVIGGVV
-579 VVAAGVFVALKL
+579 VVAAGVFVYLKL

-596 ESVDEDEDI
+596 ESVEEDEDI